1 MHFFRVRIDY
11 DSFWAERSGYDI
23 LEGWALRLLAL
34 MNIKIV
40 QSNQQIVKMKF
51 CPFVALFWPY
61 AVLPFVTFLPVCRLT
76 PRAFYPMSFD
86 PMAFDPRSFEP
97 KINLAAFLLNEKEN
111 SYSFKNVFGLI
122 FFLYTTVFLNIK
134 LFFYSKSRFNSLFSD
149 SLLHKY

>member
-1 MHFFRVRIDY
+1 
-11 DSFWAERSGYDI
+11 
-23 LEGWALRLLAL
+23 
-34 MNIKIV
+34 
-40 QSNQQIVKMKF
+40 
-51 CPFVALFWPY
+51 
-61 AVLPFVTFLPVCRLT
+61 
-76 PRAFYPMSFD
+76 MSFD

-111 SYSFKNVFGLI
+111 SHSFKNVFGLI